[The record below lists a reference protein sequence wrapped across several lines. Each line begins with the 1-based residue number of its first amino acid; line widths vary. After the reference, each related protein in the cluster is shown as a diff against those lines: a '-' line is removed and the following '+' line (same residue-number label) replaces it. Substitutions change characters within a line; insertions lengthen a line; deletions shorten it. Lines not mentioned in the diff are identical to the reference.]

1 MNCNNGEQPLCRDE
15 GISYWPPV
23 TPFPSASHMRSL
35 HFEASTHDRFGP
47 FASAPCLTPTGTDG
61 ALPCSRRGAHTSTFL
76 SPFPQNGFASRSFSE
91 LARNGTMK
99 TLTPTPL
106 TCGAGLPAYFAT
118 PSCRS
123 VSNHVSCRVIAYH
136 HASVTRDF
144 SGFVMVSQTRRSY
157 PPNRVR
163 LPTDQ
168 QFASGCSPPRFTATQ
183 FPSATELWHPPT
195 RTFTV
200 LMWRP
205 HGRTIPAFAGMTEPH
220 R

>member
-1 MNCNNGEQPLCRDE
+1 MNRDDGEQLLCRE
-15 GISYWPPV
+15 GSISYLPPV
-23 TPFPSASHMRSL
+23 TPLPSASHMRSL
-35 HFEASTHDRFGP
+35 HSEASAYDRLRP
-47 FASAPCLTPTGTDG
+47 FASAPCLTLTGTNG
-61 ALPCSRRGAHTSTFL
+61 AMPCSRRDAHASTFL
-76 SPFPQNGFASRSFSE
+76 PPFPQSGFASRSFSE
-91 LARNGTMK
+91 SLRIGTMK
-99 TLTPTPL
+99 ALTAARL
-106 TCGAGLPAYFAT
+106 TRRAALPAYLAT

-144 SGFVMVSQTRRSY
+144 SGFVMESQTRRSY

-163 LPTDQ
+163 YPTDQ
-168 QFASGCSPPRFTATQ
+168 QFASGCSPPRFAATQ

-205 HGRTIPAFAGMTEPH
+205 HGRTIPA
-220 R
+220 